1 MLGISKETV
10 HALPEVHYP
19 GRVILI
25 DSAAK
30 AKDAVAY
37 LMKQPQIGFDTETRP
52 SFQKNHRYKV
62 SLVQLSV
69 PGECFLFRLKQIGSL
84 DGLMSIFENP
94 AIQKIGLSLKDDF
107 HSLAKLCEFTP
118 AGFVELQTFVKEY
131 EIADN
136 SLQKIF
142 ALIFGQRISK
152 NQRLTNW
159 EAPEL
164 TPSQQSYAAID
175 AWACVEIYNHLCAGN
190 FHPEESP
197 YNIDDQTALMLQ
209 SSVGIHLPLK
219 HGGDDGAAASD
230 TPSPAIAESTALNGK
245 PVKRRAPRPTKS
257 VKTEK
262 TVKSTRSTKPTKSAK
277 STKAVNSD
285 KPAKPT
291 PSSKETNGSKPSKK
305 AAKPTGKKAS
315 SKANTKAKDVKTAP
329 PKALP
334 SKPKATPRKATSAKK
349 EGRPADDTK
358 KSVAAKKKR
367 MKKSSTPVAVESI
380 KQPDE

>member
-19 GRVILI
+19 GKVILI

-30 AKDAVAY
+30 ARDAVAY
-37 LMKQPQIGFDTETRP
+37 LLKQPQIGFDTETRP

-159 EAPEL
+159 EAAEL
-164 TPSQQSYAAID
+164 TPGQQSYAAID
-175 AWACVEIYNHLCAGN
+175 AWACVEIYNHLMAGR
-190 FHPEESP
+190 FHPEECP
-197 YNIDDQTALMLQ
+197 YKIDDETAKMLQ
-209 SSVGIHLPLK
+209 NSVGIHLPLK
-219 HGGDDGAAASD
+219 IADGEHASD
-230 TPSPAIAESTALNGK
+230 EISPAIAESTALNGK
-245 PVKRRAPRPTKS
+245 PVKRKRGGEPRAAKPSVRKPRKS
-257 VKTEK
+257 KASDDAVKE
-262 TVKSTRSTKPTKSAK
+262 
-277 STKAVNSD
+277 
-285 KPAKPT
+285 KPAKPKAT
-291 PSSKETNGSKPSKK
+291 KKTAKKADTSKPKEAKVTKAAKVKAKAVKDTAEPKVK
-305 AAKPTGKKAS
+305 AAKPKKTKAVAEKKDETKPKKA
-315 SKANTKAKDVKTAP
+315 
-329 PKALP
+329 
-334 SKPKATPRKATSAKK
+334 
-349 EGRPADDTK
+349 
-358 KSVAAKKKR
+358 AAKKTASKKAVAKKADAKTVKPSTAPKKR
-367 MKKSSTPVAVESI
+367 TATRKTAKRPEV
-380 KQPDE
+380 

>member
-30 AKDAVAY
+30 ARDAVAY

-107 HSLAKLCEFTP
+107 HSLSKLCEFTP

-136 SLQKIF
+136 SLQKIY

-159 EAPEL
+159 EAAEL

-197 YNIDDQTALMLQ
+197 YRIDDQTALMLQ

-219 HGGDDGAAASD
+219 HGEEDGRVDAD

-245 PVKRRAPRPTKS
+245 PVRRRSRKS
-257 VKTEK
+257 AQ
-262 TVKSTRSTKPTKSAK
+262 SSQSTKSAK
-277 STKAVNSD
+277 ATKATKEVKTS
-285 KPAKPT
+285 KPAKKT
-291 PSSKETNGSKPSKK
+291 AKPATKTATRKRKAKAEEEMAANKVAAPNKKASAAKKATTTKK
-305 AAKPTGKKAS
+305 AA
-315 SKANTKAKDVKTAP
+315 
-329 PKALP
+329 
-334 SKPKATPRKATSAKK
+334 
-349 EGRPADDTK
+349 DTK
-358 KSVAAKKKR
+358 KAAATRKAAPTR
-367 MKKSSTPVAVESI
+367 KKSVKRVAKPVADKTP
-380 KQPDE
+380 KQPE

>member
-19 GRVILI
+19 GKVILI

-30 AKDAVAY
+30 ARDAVAY
-37 LMKQPQIGFDTETRP
+37 LLKQPQIGFDTETRP

-159 EAPEL
+159 EAAEL
-164 TPSQQSYAAID
+164 TPGQQSYAAID
-175 AWACVEIYNHLCAGN
+175 AWACVEIYNHLMAGR
-190 FHPEESP
+190 FHPEECP
-197 YNIDDQTALMLQ
+197 YKIDDETAKMLQ
-209 SSVGIHLPLK
+209 NSVGIHLPLK
-219 HGGDDGAAASD
+219 NADGEHASD
-230 TPSPAIAESTALNGK
+230 EISPAIAESTALNGK
-245 PVKRRAPRPTKS
+245 PVKRKRGGEPRAAKPSVRKPRKS
-257 VKTEK
+257 KA
-262 TVKSTRSTKPTKSAK
+262 SDDAAK
-277 STKAVNSD
+277 E
-285 KPAKPT
+285 KPAKPKAT
-291 PSSKETNGSKPSKK
+291 KKTAKKADTAKPKEAKVTKAAKVKAKAVKDTAEPKVK
-305 AAKPTGKKAS
+305 AAKPKKTKAVAEKKDETKPKKA
-315 SKANTKAKDVKTAP
+315 
-329 PKALP
+329 
-334 SKPKATPRKATSAKK
+334 
-349 EGRPADDTK
+349 
-358 KSVAAKKKR
+358 AAKKTAS
-367 MKKSSTPVAVESI
+367 KKAVAKKADAKTVKPSTAPKKKTVTRKTA
-380 KQPDE
+380 KQPEV